1 MGYLNN
7 STVTVDAILTTKG
20 REALSKGSTN
30 GLDIRYFAL
39 GDDEVNYDLWNP
51 AHPLGSDYY
60 GIIIENMP
68 VLEASPIPEQ
78 NLKSK
83 LITLPKDTTSLKTI
97 QSNLTQGSIGTST
110 APIRYDD
117 NSVRSSTNTIGTSI
131 PITFS
136 LSSAGS
142 GNNNTLGYTITYDS
156 RYFQISLPVSAVSA
170 PGQEV
175 QPTFTLTQTLTNN
188 IGDSSTSSLTS
199 VVTLSPDIIVTTIS
213 NIPSLPTGNSIQN
226 IFVQGNEVG
235 GQLTIPVYF
244 RRGNVQ
250 SSGGGGL

>member
-7 STVTVDAILTTKG
+7 STVSVDAILTTKG
-20 REALSKGSTN
+20 RELLSKGTTT
-30 GLDIRYFAL
+30 GLDIKYFAL
-39 GDDEVNYDLWNP
+39 ADDEVDYDLWNP

-83 LITLPKDTTSLKTI
+83 LITLTKGTTSLKTI
-97 QSNLTQGSIGTST
+97 QTSNPSIGSST
-110 APIRYDD
+110 APVRYDE
-117 NSVRSSTNTIGTSI
+117 NGVRSTSNTIGSSI

-136 LSSAGS
+136 LSSAGG
-142 GNNNTLGYTITYDS
+142 GNNDTLGYTVTYDS
-156 RYFQISLPVSAVSA
+156 RYFAVLPASLP
-170 PGQEV
+170 PG
-175 QPTFTLTQTLTNN
+175 FTSTTANN
-188 IGDSSTSSLTS
+188 INIGPTSAIGDAGQSSLSSTVTAGAITLLFTSTISSLP
-199 VVTLSPDIIVTTIS
+199 LGD
-213 NIPSLPTGNSIQN
+213 SIQN

-244 RRGNVQ
+244 RRGNVT
-250 SSGGGGL
+250 SGGGL

>member
-20 REALSKGSTN
+20 REALSKGSSA

-83 LITLPKDTTSLKTI
+83 LITLPKGILSL
-97 QSNLTQGSIGTST
+97 Q
-110 APIRYDD
+110 
-117 NSVRSSTNTIGTSI
+117 TIGTSQPSIGSTTAPVQYNAEGAFSSTTISQII
-131 PITFS
+131 PITLT
-136 LSSAGS
+136 LSTGA

-156 RYFQISLPVSAVSA
+156 RYFAVVPDSLP
-170 PGQEV
+170 PGFTGTTIGS
-175 QPTFTLTQTLTNN
+175 TFNFTQTSA
-188 IGDSSTSSLTS
+188 IGDVGQNSLVSTIT
-199 VVTLSPDIIVTTIS
+199 
-213 NIPSLPTGNSIQN
+213 TGNFKLNLKSPIPRSPSGNLTQN

-235 GQLTIPVYF
+235 GQLTIPAYF
-244 RRGNVQ
+244 RIGNVVGNN
-250 SSGGGGL
+250 SN

>member
-20 REALSKGSTN
+20 REALSKGSEK
-30 GLDIRYFAL
+30 GLDIKYFAL

-83 LITLPKDTTSLKTI
+83 LITLPKGTQEINTIQTSQQSIGPVLYNNIGNKVTSTTST
-97 QSNLTQGSIGTST
+97 T
-110 APIRYDD
+110 
-117 NSVRSSTNTIGTSI
+117 
-131 PITFS
+131 ITFS
-136 LSSAGS
+136 LSSNGG
-142 GNNNTLGYTITYDS
+142 GNNDTLGYTVTYDP
-156 RYFQISLPVSAVSA
+156 RYFRIIPITPLSISTTSA
-170 PGQEV
+170 
-175 QPTFTLTQTLTNN
+175 
-188 IGDSSTSSLTS
+188 IGDAVQNSLTS
-199 VVTLSPDIIVTTIS
+199 IVTKDGITLTF
-213 NIPSLPTGNSIQN
+213 LPNLDLTLLPAGVGNLSQN

-235 GQLTIPVYF
+235 GTITIPVSF
-244 RRGNVQ
+244 AKIGN
-250 SSGGGGL
+250 

>member
-20 REALSKGSTN
+20 REALSKGSSN

-83 LITLPKDTTSLKTI
+83 LITLPKSTTTLTTI
-97 QSNLTQGSIGTST
+97 NSSSPEIG
-110 APIRYDD
+110 
-117 NSVRSSTNTIGTSI
+117 SSTNPVQYNENGAFISSPVGSPVTV
-131 PITFS
+131 TFS
-136 LSSAGS
+136 LSSAGG
-142 GNNNTLGYTITYDS
+142 GNNDILGYTVTFDS
-156 RYFQISLPVSAVSA
+156 RFVNVISTGLPPGFTGTTFMNTTLNTSATTA
-170 PGQEV
+170 
-175 QPTFTLTQTLTNN
+175 
-188 IGDSSTSSLTS
+188 IGDIGSNLLTS
-199 VVTLSPDIIVTTIS
+199 TITSGGISIILRTQAGDL
-213 NIPSLPTGNSIQN
+213 PSGNSVQN

-244 RRGNVQ
+244 KRGNVV
-250 SSGGGGL
+250 SGGSN

>member
-20 REALSKGSTN
+20 REALSKGSSN

-83 LITLPKDTTSLKTI
+83 LITLDKNTTTLKTI
-97 QSNLTQGSIGTST
+97 QSSLTQGSIGTST
-110 APIRYDD
+110 VPIRYDD
-117 NSVRSSTNTIGTSI
+117 NGLRFGNNSLNSTVG
-131 PITFS
+131 ITFS
-136 LSSAGS
+136 LSSGGG

-156 RYFQISLPVSAVSA
+156 RYFQISLPLRESNESD
-170 PGQEV
+170 
-175 QPTFTLTQTLTNN
+175 TNFTLTRISTNN
-188 IGDSSTSSLTS
+188 IGDSSSSSLTS
-199 VVTLSPDIIVTTIS
+199 VVTLSPEIEVTTIS
-213 NIPSLPTGNSIQN
+213 NIPSLPTGDSIQN

-244 RRGNVQ
+244 RRGNVV
-250 SSGGGGL
+250 SGGSN

>member
-20 REALSKGSTN
+20 REALSKGTAT

-83 LITLPKDTTSLKTI
+83 LISLDKNTTSLKTI
-97 QSNLTQGSIGTST
+97 QSNLSGGSIGTST
-110 APIRYDD
+110 APVQYDD
-117 NSVRSSTNTIGTSI
+117 NGIRSLTNTIGSSI
-131 PITFS
+131 PVTFT
-136 LSSAGS
+136 LSATGAGS
-142 GNNNTLGYTITYDS
+142 NNTLGYTITYDS
-156 RYFQISLPVSAVSA
+156 RYFAILPGPLP
-170 PGQEV
+170 PGFSG
-175 QPTFTLTQTLTNN
+175 TSTNN
-188 IGDSSTSSLTS
+188 INTSPSSVIGDAGQNSLTS
-199 VVTLSPDIIVTTIS
+199 TVTAGAITLLFTS

-244 RRGNVQ
+244 RRGNVG
-250 SSGGGGL
+250 SGGSL